1 MTKFHNVFSQ
11 WGLVSGIR
19 QARSDLITV
28 VAQRSPFAVE
38 TRKGQLVL
46 LVEAEGDV
54 SRGRHACELV
64 ACTIQD
70 AFYRD
75 GSMSITSSLRSALK
89 SANAALYQHN
99 FSAPP
104 HKRALVGVSCAVIH
118 GGDLFLTQAPP
129 AQAFLAHAG
138 KLRALPV
145 PLSWTN
151 GADTSSSRRQGA
163 LGTSLGSEPE
173 FFRSVLQPG
182 DTLVL
187 CSSNIARLIG
197 KDEAEQLIG
206 FSDAETIA
214 EELYAKCRSA
224 NLPEAHAI
232 AVEAVPGPAPAHAD
246 EGPPRSG
253 TPARGGLRGLF
264 GRGVANERPAEPPA
278 VSEAP
283 TAPPSRPQPPVV
295 LLPQPQPAPAVTQ
308 TLAALPEPPSV
319 WDRLPLYDAVALPPS
334 AFVGEDDYGGT
345 IRPPAAPRRSRQV
358 DLSDNIGTPV
368 DFAAL
373 PKRAEPPP
381 PGAIDRMTLPL
392 RSAMASLDNQLANLP
407 RRTARPAE
415 RGPASGLKLKGLT
428 YRRTRPRIPWINIVL
443 IVGVVALLIGVG
455 MQWNRRRDDQGVAL
469 ALEKVDAAV
478 AAARNA
484 ANEAEA
490 QRQLASADEALSNDI
505 RVLIEQGL
513 ITTTKPLAW
522 SRYLAVRERYDSALA
537 AINKIGIVNDLEEVA
552 ALPAPDGLVSR
563 LVLGTTQTLSDT
575 APLYYVDRGAGLL
588 YQAGQ
593 AEPILR
599 PDLQIGPFATGPVRD
614 ALWREGAVI
623 AFDRGD
629 PVFPIYRVYL
639 RSGDEWLTNQLN
651 KTEQMQPADTS
662 LPMASFGGHLYI
674 WDATPGQLQLWKY
687 DSGAYANLPNAWITN
702 TGGQNLDQVV
712 DLQIDGRV
720 WMLNRD
726 ASILIYEGG
735 NFVARFEPPELTTP
749 ITSASRFIVTPD
761 TYAEDGSIAV
771 PGYIYMLDTRNE
783 RILQLTKTDGTLV
796 QQIQAR
802 SRGQLNV
809 LSDIAVDEA
818 RQLIYFANGP
828 RVLQAVLPEPPQPAP
843 EPEATEGVEN

>member
-19 QARSDLITV
+19 QARSDLVTV
-28 VAQRSPFAVE
+28 AAQRSPFAAE
-38 TRKGQLVL
+38 ARKGQLVL

-64 ACTIQD
+64 ARTVQE

-104 HKRALVGVSCAVIH
+104 HKRAMVGVSCAVIH
-118 GGDLFLTQAPP
+118 GDDLFLTQAPP

-151 GADTSSSRRQGA
+151 GADTSSSKRQGA

-173 FFRSVLQPG
+173 FFRAVLQPG

-187 CSSNIARLIG
+187 CSSNLARLIG
-197 KDEAEQLIG
+197 KEEAEQLIG
-206 FSDAETIA
+206 YSDAATIA
-214 EELYAKCRSA
+214 EELYAKCRGA

-232 AVEAVPGPAPAHAD
+232 AVEAVPGPAPAEAD
-246 EGPPRSG
+246 DGAPRAG

-264 GRGVANERPAEPPA
+264 GRGAASEHSAEQPHVFEQTVEPP
-278 VSEAP
+278 
-283 TAPPSRPQPPVV
+283 
-295 LLPQPQPAPAVTQ
+295 PQPAPAVQAVT
-308 TLAALPEPPSV
+308 AMPEPPSV
-319 WDRLPLYDAVALPPS
+319 WDRLPLFDEAALPPS
-334 AFVGEDDYGGT
+334 AFIGEDDYGGT

-381 PGAIDRMTLPL
+381 PGAIDRVTLPL
-392 RSAMASLDNQLANLP
+392 RSAMASLDNRLANIP

-415 RGPASGLKLKGLT
+415 RGPAAGLKLKGLT
-428 YRRTRPRIPWINIVL
+428 YRRTRPPVPWINIVL
-443 IVGVVALLIGVG
+443 IFGVVAVLIGFG
-455 MQWNRRRDDQGVAL
+455 MQWNRRRDDQGVTL
-469 ALEKVDAAV
+469 ALDKVDAAV
-478 AAARNA
+478 IAARNA
-484 ANEAEA
+484 TSEAEA
-490 QRQLASADEALSNDI
+490 QRQLAGADQALSND
-505 RVLIEQGL
+505 VQQLIEQGM
-513 ITTTKPLAW
+513 ITTTKVPAW
-522 SRYLAVRERYDSALA
+522 RRYLDVRARYDSALA
-537 AINKIGIVNDLEEVA
+537 AINKIGIVDDLEEVA
-552 ALPAPDGLVSR
+552 ALPTTDGLVSR
-563 LVLGTTQTLSDT
+563 LVLGTTQSVSDT

-588 YQAGQ
+588 YRAGQ
-593 AEPILR
+593 NEPILR

-629 PVFPIYRVYL
+629 PLFPIYRVYL

-687 DSGAYANLPNAWITN
+687 DSGAYANLPNPWLTN

-712 DLQIDGRV
+712 DLQIDGKV

-735 NFVARFEPPELTTP
+735 NFVGRFEAPKLTTP
-749 ITSASRFIVTPD
+749 ITSASRFVVTPD
-761 TYAEDGSIAV
+761 IVAEDGSV
-771 PGYIYMLDTRNE
+771 TLPGYIYVLDTRNE

-796 QQIQAR
+796 QQIKAR
-802 SRGQLNV
+802 TRGQLSV
-809 LSDIAVDEA
+809 LSDFAVDEA
-818 RQLIYFANGP
+818 RRTVYFANGA
-828 RVLQAVLPEPPQPAP
+828 RVLKAELPEPPLLAP
-843 EPEATEGVEN
+843 EPEVTETPEG

>member
-28 VAQRSPFAVE
+28 AAPRSPFAPE
-38 TRKGQLVL
+38 ARKGQLVL

-64 ACTIQD
+64 ARTIHE

-75 GSMSITSSLRSALK
+75 GSMSITSSLRAALK
-89 SANAALYQHN
+89 TANAALYQHN
-99 FSAPP
+99 FSSPP
-104 HKRALVGVSCAVIH
+104 HKRAMVGVNCAVIH

-151 GADTSSSRRQGA
+151 GADTSSSKRQGA

-197 KDEAEQLIG
+197 KDEAEHLIG
-206 FSDAETIA
+206 YSDAETIA

-232 AVEAVPGPAPAHAD
+232 AVEAVPGPAPADAD
-246 EGPPRSG
+246 DGLSGAAG
-253 TPARGGLRGLF
+253 TPTRAGLRGLF
-264 GRGVANERPAEPPA
+264 GWGAKGDRASVFT
-278 VSEAP
+278 VSE
-283 TAPPSRPQPPVV
+283 PPVV
-295 LLPQPQPAPAVTQ
+295 LMPEPQTAQAAPKVVTTLPEGSSGR
-308 TLAALPEPPSV
+308 PEPPSV
-319 WDRLPLYDAVALPPS
+319 WDRLPVYDEVPLPPS
-334 AFVGEDDYGGT
+334 AFVGEDGYGGT
-345 IRPPAAPRRSRQV
+345 IRPPAASRRSRQV
-358 DLSDNIGTPV
+358 DLSDNVGTPV

-381 PGAIDRMTLPL
+381 PGVFDRVTLPF
-392 RSAMASLDNQLANLP
+392 RSAVASIDNRLANLP
-407 RRTARPAE
+407 RRTARPVE

-428 YRRTRPRIPWINIVL
+428 YRRTRPSIPWINIVL
-443 IVGVVALLIGVG
+443 IVGVVVALIVVG
-455 MQWNRRRDDQGVAL
+455 MQWNKRRADEDVTL
-469 ALEKVDAAV
+469 ALDRVEAAV
-478 AAARNA
+478 AAARSAPNEGA
-484 ANEAEA
+484 A
-490 QRQLASADEALSNDI
+490 QTQLASAGEALTTDI
-505 RVLIEQGL
+505 QGLIEQGL
-513 ITTTKPLAW
+513 ITTTKPLVW
-522 SRYLAVRERYDSALA
+522 SRYLAVRTRYDQALA
-537 AINKIGIVNDLEEVA
+537 AINKIGIVDELEEVA
-552 ALPAPDGLVSR
+552 ALPSSDGLVSR
-563 LVLGTTQTLSDT
+563 LVLGTTEAVSET
-575 APLYYVDRGAGLL
+575 APLFYIDRGAGLL
-588 YQAGQ
+588 YQAGRSD
-593 AEPILR
+593 PILR
-599 PDLQIGPFATGPVRD
+599 PDLQIGPFATGQVRD

-651 KTEQMQPADTS
+651 KTEQMQPADTD
-662 LPMASFGGHLYI
+662 LPMASFAGHLYM

-687 DSGAYANLPNAWITN
+687 SSGAYANLPAPWIQN

-726 ASILIYEGG
+726 ASMLIYEAG
-735 NFVARFEPPELTTP
+735 NFVARFEPPHLSTP
-749 ITSASRFIVTPD
+749 ITSASRFVVTPD
-761 TYAEDGSIAV
+761 ILAEDGSITT
-771 PGYIYMLDTRNE
+771 PGYVYLLDTRNE

-818 RQLIYFANGP
+818 RRTIFFANGP
-828 RVLQAVLPEPPQPAP
+828 RVLQAALPEPPQLVP
-843 EPEATEGVEN
+843 EPEVTETPTE